1 MNEILWQP
9 TPERAAATQIV
20 ALAREQGF
28 DGPGA
33 VDTSWRWPAE
43 NPGPF

>member
-1 MNEILWQP
+1 LVTLAGKAKCP
-9 TPERAAATQIV
+9 RAATQIM
-20 ALAREQGF
+20 AFAREQGF